1 MNEPRRIAI
10 DLPGTEAF
18 RDDDL
23 EVLRTT
29 LQTIV
34 TLSMESR
41 DEPCESSRRMHREG
55 WDVHWG
61 LTWIARARRGGVTE
75 EATGST
81 RSEVLARLQQLTS
94 LHEVDGCP

>member
-1 MNEPRRIAI
+1 MNEPRRIEI
-10 DLPGTEAF
+10 DLTGTSAF

-34 TLSMESR
+34 TLSLECR
-41 DEPCESSRRMHREG
+41 DEPCEYSRQMHREG

-75 EATGST
+75 EATGAT
-81 RSEVLARLQQLTS
+81 RSEVLLRLQQLTS

>member
-1 MNEPRRIAI
+1 MDEPRRIEVS
-10 DLPGTEAF
+10 LPGSASIRE
-18 RDDDL
+18 DDL

-34 TLSMESR
+34 TLSLECR
-41 DEPCESSRRMHREG
+41 DEPCESARLLHRDG
-55 WDVHWG
+55 WDVRWG

-75 EATGST
+75 EATGAT
-81 RSEVLARLQQLTS
+81 REEVLQRLQQLTS